1 MSFTPIR
8 NWNTER
14 YLSQFIGSYNYYR
27 IYHMVKYDPI
37 FRQVMINTIIFVL
50 ITLIVNVFGGL
61 LISLATYF
69 INEKSSSTLRLV
81 WLLPRMSPI
90 AVYSLVWYYFFH
102 GSEIGTLN
110 SLLLK
115 LGIIDKPIVL
125 GQGVIPWGPWSIIVF
140 INGLVGVS
148 FGMIVFSSALSHIP
162 RELVIAARV
171 DGATNWSISRKILIP
186 MIRWHILY
194 VFTWQLLSLITSYAH
209 TFLLIEWGLVNRD
222 YGTTL
227 SLYVFLTAFGRGEQ
241 DQGLAAAAATILAI
255 IGTVLGF
262 LTLKILKFERMIAK
276 PRGDI

>member
-1 MSFTPIR
+1 
-8 NWNTER
+8 
-14 YLSQFIGSYNYYR
+14 
-27 IYHMVKYDPI
+27 
-37 FRQVMINTIIFVL
+37 
-50 ITLIVNVFGGL
+50 
-61 LISLATYF
+61 
-69 INEKSSSTLRLV
+69 
-81 WLLPRMSPI
+81 
-90 AVYSLVWYYFFH
+90 
-102 GSEIGTLN
+102 
-110 SLLLK
+110 
-115 LGIIDKPIVL
+115 
-125 GQGVIPWGPWSIIVF
+125 VF

>member
-1 MSFTPIR
+1 MKFQRTGSSHRARTVKEGEISEKIFKSFSAFFLTPALVIIIVFYLLPLVLTVYMSFTPIR

-27 IYHMVKYDPI
+27 IYHMIKYDPI
-37 FRQVMINTIIFVL
+37 FRQVMINTIVFVL
-50 ITLIVNVFGGL
+50 ITLVVNVFGGL

-69 INEKSSSTLRLV
+69 INEKSPSTLRLV

-102 GSEIGTLN
+102 GSEIGILN

-115 LGIIDKPIVL
+115 LGVIDKPIVL
-125 GQGVIPWGPWSIIVF
+125 GQGVIPWGPWSILVF

-194 VFTWQLLSLITSYAH
+194 VFTFSPGS
-209 TFLLIEWGLVNRD
+209 
-222 YGTTL
+222 
-227 SLYVFLTAFGRGEQ
+227 S
-241 DQGLAAAAATILAI
+241 
-255 IGTVLGF
+255 
-262 LTLKILKFERMIAK
+262 
-276 PRGDI
+276 